1 MLTWTRCAPILLA
14 GLVLA
19 ACGSRHAP
27 TDGAVVTPKSHRAT
41 TTTTVADTPSQR
53 AATAQ
58 ILPKPEALADGE
70 SVSDASFSIS
80 PIARAVAG
88 TEPALAPAIPPKWVL
103 NKNYSVL
110 VPAQPTSASP
120 DKVEVVEVFWYGCPH
135 CFHLDPYLETWRTK
149 SKPSFVEFNRMP
161 VMWPG
166 NPVNRSHARLYFTLE
181 ALGKLDLHEVVF
193 REVHLNGN
201 PLVDPSDPVKT
212 EQMQKTFLMAHGVT
226 AADFDKNYR
235 SFSVEAKLQR
245 AEQFTQR
252 YQIVGVPTMVVAGK
266 YMADVGTAGGDTELL
281 SLLNDLA
288 AAEHH
293 R

>member
-1 MLTWTRCAPILLA
+1 MLSWTRCAPILLA
-14 GLVLA
+14 LLA
-19 ACGSRHAP
+19 LSACGSRHTP
-27 TDGAVVTPKSHRAT
+27 TDGIVVQSKSHRAAAPDSAET
-41 TTTTVADTPSQR
+41 SAQR
-53 AATAQ
+53 SAPAQ

-88 TEPALAPAIPPKWVL
+88 TEPALAPAIPSKWVL

-135 CFHLDPYLETWRTK
+135 CFHLDPYLEGWRTK
-149 SKPSFVEFNRMP
+149 SKPAFVEFNRMP

-181 ALGKLDLHEVVF
+181 ALGKLELSEAVF
-193 REVHLNGN
+193 REIHLNGN
-201 PLVDPSDPVKT
+201 PLVDPADPGRT
-212 EQMQKTFLMAHGVT
+212 EQMQKAFLVAHGVA
-226 AADFDKNYR
+226 AADFDKTYR
-235 SFSVEAKLQR
+235 SFLVEAKLQR

-266 YMADVGTAGGDTELL
+266 YMADVGTAGGETELL

>member
-1 MLTWTRCAPILLA
+1 MLSWIRCAPILLA
-14 GLVLA
+14 CLA
-19 ACGSRHAP
+19 LSACGSRHAP
-27 TDGAVVTPKSHRAT
+27 TDGVVVQSKNHRAT
-41 TTTTVADTPSQR
+41 ATTAAETTPQR
-53 AATAQ
+53 STSAQ

-88 TEPALAPAIPPKWVL
+88 TEPALAPAIPSKWVL
-103 NKNYSVL
+103 NKNYSTL
-110 VPAQPTSASP
+110 VPAQPTSVSP

-135 CFHLDPYLETWRTK
+135 CFHLDPYLEGWRTK
-149 SKPSFVEFNRMP
+149 SKPAFVEFNRMP

-166 NPVNRSHARLYFTLE
+166 NPVNRSHARLFFTLE
-181 ALGKLDLHEVVF
+181 ALGKLNLHDAVF
-193 REVHLNGN
+193 REIHVNGN
-201 PLVDPSDPVKT
+201 SLVDPSDPGRT
-212 EQMQKTFLMAHGVT
+212 EQMQKAFLVAHGVT
-226 AADFDKNYR
+226 AADFDKTYR

-252 YQIVGVPTMVVAGK
+252 YQIVAVPTMVVAGK
-266 YMADVGTAGGDTELL
+266 YLADVSTAGGEAELM